1 MEKSQ
6 RVPGQMKFASEF
18 NCIKKT
24 AISSI
29 YMYIQNMKLCA
40 KGQGEDMS
48 CGSTRGLKH
57 TVLNWLKG

>member
-1 MEKSQ
+1 
-6 RVPGQMKFASEF
+6 MKFASEF